1 MLNRGQF
8 TFYRSFWEAIRV
20 LPKKD
25 RLPILE
31 AIISYALDGA
41 EPSQLTQ
48 SQLAFFSLVRPN
60 LDTARRKAGGGSAK
74 TSAEDNGKIPQ
85 RYRKDTAN
93 KKEGEKEKEKEIE
106 IEGEK
111 DKSSTPETSSPD
123 GSKSSASASPPSGF
137 DGQSFSQFWNAYP
150 DGTGKISREATYA
163 AWKTLAPSKETA
175 AKILS
180 ALDAWKKSARWLD
193 NGGAYVPSAA
203 NFLSKGYWKVNP
215 PLASASRK
223 DIPTGAS
230 GQLGEAELEAIQ
242 RVLSEEAAQ

>member
-93 KKEGEKEKEKEIE
+93 KKEGEKEKEVEVEKENE
-106 IEGEK
+106 CYMAQ
-111 DKSSTPETSSPD
+111 TVVCLPL
-123 GSKSSASASPPSGF
+123 
-137 DGQSFSQFWNAYP
+137 N
-150 DGTGKISREATYA
+150 DGTEFPVTDGMVSEFSSLYPAVDVEQALRNMRGWLLNNPKNRKTASGIRRFMNSWLSREQDRARPQQKQNYTHGADRLA
-163 AWKTLAPSKETA
+163 AMIE
-175 AKILS
+175 
-180 ALDAWKKSARWLD
+180 R
-193 NGGAYVPSAA
+193 
-203 NFLSKGYWKVNP
+203 
-215 PLASASRK
+215 
-223 DIPTGAS
+223 
-230 GQLGEAELEAIQ
+230 GEFDD
-242 RVLSEEAAQ
+242 